1 MKVLKSTCYNLSLIA
16 LQLLCITNNHNN
28 NIVHSFTLPSS
39 PSSLSYSHR
48 INNKRHIWLLSI
60 GDSTTSSNDTTG
72 NTSAYLSKATSDA
85 EQLRIQARRV
95 KLEAEK
101 MEAELTLQKIQAL
114 EEEIKLLTTMVS
126 SSDYNDNSQKS
137 KNKNNSKISV
147 QERRREIQTQIQNLA
162 KNIDPSLLASLPMT
176 NFEIDD
182 TDDED
187 NVNLQLQQQQ
197 QSQSQKVETNL
208 YKSKNEAVA
217 AASTTTKAAAS
228 NTPTIETN
236 LYKNRTFQQPQPTLT
251 EDELQS
257 AVEYYIS
264 LPKPMKKVLANSID
278 LDDELTNASIIVLGL
293 YEFMGTDNLNPDRL
307 NRWYNN
313 LLLQSSLQKGH
324 MNNEDGTSTTLD
336 EALSMLQ
343 RKMKDKGVNKTLQ
356 KLNNESKLESMI
368 ESFLPRVTRKE
379 GKEPTLADINML
391 QNTQIFGKETF
402 QLSTLPQQIP
412 GGYLL
417 RGEMAPKLR
426 GDCDKLIEVIDSKIE
441 NSNKMPS
448 DWNDKF
454 QVNIMTDPTPQ
465 MLEDEESFDG
475 EIVLVVHSRDMSPT
489 TSQLLLSGVS
499 TLSLFLSFVFVI
511 STYSQNE
518 VVMQRLTSAN
528 AIGDYDVTWFNELIT
543 PLLIS
548 IGVTQACHEAAHLF
562 IAKKDGF
569 KITPPT
575 ILPLVALP
583 YLSFKQSIKTSP
595 KNFQSLFNF
604 GMIGPAVG
612 MVVSA
617 IFLFAGLQMTLTMD
631 ANAMEYAPAV
641 PVFFIK
647 SSTLGGTIVDNIV
660 GGGQG
665 IITQQDPLTPV
676 KLHPFAIG
684 GFASLMINCLD
695 TIPLPGTDGGRMSQ
709 ALLGRSGQVAFGGVV
724 YFALLLYTVFSGHRD
739 IFLAFLIINSI
750 ARQDNEVPCRNE
762 IDKAGLGQAAT
773 ALLMWSIAILTLTP
787 ID

>member
-257 AVEYYIS
+257 AVE
-264 LPKPMKKVLANSID
+264 M
-278 LDDELTNASIIVLGL
+278 
-293 YEFMGTDNLNPDRL
+293 
-307 NRWYNN
+307 
-313 LLLQSSLQKGH
+313 
-324 MNNEDGTSTTLD
+324 
-336 EALSMLQ
+336 
-343 RKMKDKGVNKTLQ
+343 
-356 KLNNESKLESMI
+356 
-368 ESFLPRVTRKE
+368 
-379 GKEPTLADINML
+379 
-391 QNTQIFGKETF
+391 
-402 QLSTLPQQIP
+402 
-412 GGYLL
+412 
-417 RGEMAPKLR
+417 
-426 GDCDKLIEVIDSKIE
+426 
-441 NSNKMPS
+441 
-448 DWNDKF
+448 
-454 QVNIMTDPTPQ
+454 
-465 MLEDEESFDG
+465 
-475 EIVLVVHSRDMSPT
+475 
-489 TSQLLLSGVS
+489 
-499 TLSLFLSFVFVI
+499 
-511 STYSQNE
+511 
-518 VVMQRLTSAN
+518 
-528 AIGDYDVTWFNELIT
+528 
-543 PLLIS
+543 
-548 IGVTQACHEAAHLF
+548 
-562 IAKKDGF
+562 
-569 KITPPT
+569 
-575 ILPLVALP
+575 
-583 YLSFKQSIKTSP
+583 
-595 KNFQSLFNF
+595 
-604 GMIGPAVG
+604 
-612 MVVSA
+612 
-617 IFLFAGLQMTLTMD
+617 
-631 ANAMEYAPAV
+631 
-641 PVFFIK
+641 
-647 SSTLGGTIVDNIV
+647 
-660 GGGQG
+660 
-665 IITQQDPLTPV
+665 
-676 KLHPFAIG
+676 
-684 GFASLMINCLD
+684 
-695 TIPLPGTDGGRMSQ
+695 
-709 ALLGRSGQVAFGGVV
+709 
-724 YFALLLYTVFSGHRD
+724 
-739 IFLAFLIINSI
+739 
-750 ARQDNEVPCRNE
+750 
-762 IDKAGLGQAAT
+762 
-773 ALLMWSIAILTLTP
+773 
-787 ID
+787 